1 MAKVKKMIMKKNL
14 FVAAAMMVAMTAC
27 VKEADVNV
35 NVEEN
40 LPQTEEKV
48 WVEFTAGV
56 ETKAVLNG
64 TVVEWEANDLISI
77 NGVKFAIP
85 NQDAISGDKKTAK
98 FKAAVDPEF
107 LEAESF
113 TAVYPASAVVDG
125 NVVVPAEQD
134 GTAKVVAVAT
144 VSEVGANLQ
153 FRHLTS
159 FFKFQV
165 PAAVSE
171 VTISATENLV
181 GTVNNVVY
189 NETISYN
196 VVSGNNT
203 ITLTGSFETGKTYY
217 AAVLPGTKKN
227 LTVRF
232 DGYLSKAWTSDVTIE
247 YGMIANMKTLPAPVK
262 SDWGIAGTMTNWTAN
277 EDIVMYKEG
286 DYSVAKNVTIA
297 STDEFKFRKGGD
309 WNKGGEIAGGI
320 TAPNTKRDGGWVNIT
335 VSEAGIYDVYT
346 NGTNYYIMTPGQL
359 PSAATA
365 PGPIE
370 ITVTFDGDTNRDYIH
385 IWSDGG
391 EIANNKACNSKNP
404 FTWKVTVPAGDQQ
417 KRDYQFILKKD
428 SGWGSYQT
436 TDSDKLCLRN
446 PMPLKIVDNKVT
458 HK

>member
-217 AAVLPGTKKN
+217 AAVLPGTK
-227 LTVRF
+227 
-232 DGYLSKAWTSDVTIE
+232 
-247 YGMIANMKTLPAPVK
+247 
-262 SDWGIAGTMTNWTAN
+262 
-277 EDIVMYKEG
+277 
-286 DYSVAKNVTIA
+286 
-297 STDEFKFRKGGD
+297 
-309 WNKGGEIAGGI
+309 
-320 TAPNTKRDGGWVNIT
+320 
-335 VSEAGIYDVYT
+335 
-346 NGTNYYIMTPGQL
+346 
-359 PSAATA
+359 
-365 PGPIE
+365 
-370 ITVTFDGDTNRDYIH
+370 
-385 IWSDGG
+385 
-391 EIANNKACNSKNP
+391 
-404 FTWKVTVPAGDQQ
+404 
-417 KRDYQFILKKD
+417 
-428 SGWGSYQT
+428 
-436 TDSDKLCLRN
+436 
-446 PMPLKIVDNKVT
+446 
-458 HK
+458 